1 MNKTEILQRIV
12 GVEAER
18 VTKPMREEG
27 SSDTALKDVFWRSGK
42 DAKGEQAID
51 YHFVSMEVNSVP
63 VNSWFNQLFTFLF
76 IAGLMMSLS
85 TTGLHSL
92 FASSK
97 PIRKSHHPPL

>member
-42 DAKGEQAID
+42 DTKGEQAID
-51 YHFVSMEVNSVP
+51 
-63 VNSWFNQLFTFLF
+63 
-76 IAGLMMSLS
+76 
-85 TTGLHSL
+85 
-92 FASSK
+92 
-97 PIRKSHHPPL
+97 